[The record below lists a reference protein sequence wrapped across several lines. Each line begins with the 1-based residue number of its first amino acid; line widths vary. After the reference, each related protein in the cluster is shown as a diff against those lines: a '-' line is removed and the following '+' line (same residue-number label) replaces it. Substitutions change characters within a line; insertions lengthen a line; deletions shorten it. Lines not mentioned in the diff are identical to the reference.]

1 MKNIVILILVIC
13 LLSCKKETKTIHY
26 SEEINESNVSVQDKE
41 MFIIKMNVKYLKND
55 RIWVFY
61 TEDIKQ
67 DFFSI
72 ETFLSKPVK
81 GKEDPQWIFFKF
93 PLGVFPERI
102 KILFSNN
109 EKQNE
114 IRLNEIQFLKN
125 NKTLKMEGE
134 RLANYFNFSKFI
146 STSDGYQFVLKIVD
160 GVYDPNIVSS
170 SQLDTELI
178 KL

>member
-1 MKNIVILILVIC
+1 MNNIIILISVIC
-13 LLSCKKETKTIHY
+13 LLSCKKEIKTNYY
-26 SEEINESNVSVQDKE
+26 SEEINQSNVSVNDKE
-41 MFIIKMNVKYLKND
+41 VFIIKMNVKYLKND

-67 DFFSI
+67 DFFST
-72 ETFLSKPVK
+72 ETSLSKPVK
-81 GKEDPQWIFFKF
+81 GKESNQWIFFKL
-93 PLGVFPERI
+93 PLGVSPERI

-114 IRLNEIQFLKN
+114 IRLNEIQYSKN

-134 RLANYFNFSKFI
+134 RLVNYFNFSKFI

-160 GVYDPNIVSS
+160 GIYDPNIVSS